1 MVEGRDGLIS
11 IVEYNTCLQLIT
23 HALHEEGW
31 DELQVAKKQEKPERV
46 YSELVAAGEGDGES
60 RHVNR

>member
-1 MVEGRDGLIS
+1 MVEGRDGFVPTLK
-11 IVEYNTCLQLIT
+11 YNTFLKLIT

-31 DELQVAKKQEKPERV
+31 DRATGSEAGETRRI
-46 YSELVAAGEGDGES
+46 YSELVAAGEGDGEG